1 MPDFVYTY
9 VVSKSAKTASAHPK
23 QVEKALDRL
32 GADLRIARVRRR
44 ESLRSWA
51 PRIGVSIPTLQR
63 MEAGDPS
70 VGVSVYATALWVIGR
85 IEVFSEL
92 ADPARDE
99 QALLQEIMKI
109 ERRGGARA
117 KPKSPE

>member
-1 MPDFVYTY
+1 M
-9 VVSKSAKTASAHPK
+9 VSKSAKTAYALPK
-23 QVEKALDRL
+23 QVEKALARL
-32 GADLRIARVRRR
+32 GEDLRIARARRR

-85 IEVFSEL
+85 IEMFSEL

-99 QALLQEIMKI
+99 QAMLQEIMKT
-109 ERRGGARA
+109 ERRGGARTRV
-117 KPKSPE
+117 KSPE